1 MTSELG
7 STTLILMDK
16 FVQGHQSRRLPFR
29 GTRLRGRYS
38 GRDHCR
44 SSEHS
49 NRSRPYP
56 VFIDSIRFIV
66 NGLYKNVS
74 TMILVIFRDR
84 KPEINH

>member
-1 MTSELG
+1 MTSQLG

-38 GRDHCR
+38 GRDHCG

-74 TMILVIFRDR
+74 GMILVIFRDR